1 MQPEP
6 EPRMT
11 AILRVAVPVPLP
23 QLFDYLP
30 PRGVDARAILPG
42 SRISLPFGRGQR
54 VGIVI
59 DTVDHSELAP
69 ERLKPASAL
78 LDTQPLI
85 TAELLATLQW
95 LSRYYLHP
103 LGEVVETAL
112 PAGLRTARVLPPEG
126 EPALMLVA
134 DAAAA
139 SERQGSAS
147 ADLLALLARGP
158 LPTTMLDGMLPNWRR
173 AATNLRRRGL
183 VASTRLSATSAP
195 RVRIDPPPLTTEQ
208 QQAVAAIST
217 ALGDYTPFLLE
228 GITGSGKT
236 EVYLALIEQVLERGQ
251 QALVLVPEIGLTPQ
265 LLRRFQERLPGK
277 IHLLHSNLADGERTR
292 AWLATARGEAGVIL
306 GTRSAIFA
314 PLPRAGLIIVDE
326 EHDASYK
333 QQDGLRYSA
342 RDLALV
348 RARALGVPVVLGS
361 ATPSLETLA
370 NVDSGRYRQLHL
382 SSRPG
387 GARLPQF
394 HCIDLRGKYLADGLA
409 PELIT
414 AVRACMARGEQ
425 ALLFRNRRGFAPVL
439 MCHDCGWHA
448 ACARCDKPL
457 TWHRGVARLRC
468 HHCGAE
474 QRVPA
479 QCPQCNNAALAPRGH
494 GTERLEQALV
504 ALFPDVPVIRIDR
517 ETTRRKDALANLL
530 GQLGPE
536 QPGILVGT
544 QMLAKGHDLPNLTLV
559 GLIGVDEGLFSVD
572 FRASERLCQLIVQV
586 SGRAGRA
593 RKPGTVW
600 LQTHHPEHPLLRD
613 VIRDGYAAVAR
624 QLLQERREAGLP
636 PYAHLALLR
645 AQAKTQTPV
654 DEFLAQAAMLAGQPD
669 GVNLLGPMPAPMPRR
684 AGMIRGQLLLSA
696 DERTSLH
703 SFLPD
708 WLERLRVMP
717 QARRVRW
724 SLDVDPLDLY

>member
-1 MQPEP
+1 M
-6 EPRMT
+6 R
-11 AILRVAVPVPLP
+11 ILRVAVPVPLP
-23 QLFDYLP
+23 RLFDYLP
-30 PRGVDARAILPG
+30 PEGIDAQAIFPG
-42 SRISLPFGRGQR
+42 ARVSLPFGRGQR

-59 DTVDHSELAP
+59 EIVDYSELP
-69 ERLKPASAL
+69 RERLKRASAL
-78 LDTQPLI
+78 LDPQPLI
-85 TAELLATLQW
+85 TSELLATLQW

-112 PAGLRTARVLPPEG
+112 PAGLRSARALPLQG
-126 EPALMLVA
+126 EPALMLISD
-134 DAAAA
+134 DAAAVRV
-139 SERQGSAS
+139 RQGSAS
-147 ADLLALLARGP
+147 AQLLALLTRGP
-158 LPTTMLDGMLPNWRR
+158 LPAAMLDGLLPNWRR
-173 AATNLRRRGL
+173 AATNLLRRGV
-183 VASTRLSATSAP
+183 VATTRWVATPAP
-195 RVRIDPPPLTTEQ
+195 RVRIDPPPLTAEQ
-208 QQAVAAIST
+208 TQAVATISD
-217 ALGDYTPFLLE
+217 ALRDYAPFLLE

-236 EVYLALIEQVLERGQ
+236 EVYLALIEQTLARGQ

-265 LLRRFQERLPGK
+265 LLRRFQERLPGR

-292 AWLATARGEAGVIL
+292 AWLAAARGDAGVIL

-314 PLPRAGLIIVDE
+314 PLPRAGLIVVDE
-326 EHDASYK
+326 EHDGSYK

-348 RARALGVPVVLGS
+348 RAKALGVPVVLGS

-370 NVDSGRYRQLHL
+370 NVDNGRYRRLHL

-387 GARLPQF
+387 AARMPQF
-394 HCIDLRGKYLADGLA
+394 HCIDLRGRHLADGLA
-409 PELIT
+409 PELIA
-414 AVRACMARGEQ
+414 AVRACLARGEQ
-425 ALLFRNRRGFAPVL
+425 ALLFRNRRGYALVL

-448 ACARCDKPL
+448 TCARCDKPL
-457 TWHRGVARLRC
+457 TWHRGAARLRC
-468 HHCGAE
+468 HHCGAD
-474 QRVPA
+474 QRVPEK
-479 QCPQCNNAALAPRGH
+479 CPQCDNVALAPQGH
-494 GTERLEQALV
+494 GTERLEQALGG
-504 ALFPDVPVIRIDR
+504 LFPHVPVIRIDR
-517 ETTRRKDALANLL
+517 ETTRRKDALDTLL
-530 GQLGPE
+530 GQLEPE

-600 LQTHHPEHPLLRD
+600 LQTHHPDHPLLRD
-613 VIRDGYAAVAR
+613 LIRNGYAAVAH
-624 QLLQERREAGLP
+624 QLLRERRDAGLP

-654 DEFLAQAAMLAGQPD
+654 DEFLTHAAALAHAPD
-669 GVNLLGPMPAPMPRR
+669 GVCLLGPMPAPMPRR
-684 AGMIRGQLLLSA
+684 AGMIRAQLLMSA
-696 DERTSLH
+696 DERAHLH
-703 SFLPD
+703 TFLPG
-708 WLERLRVMP
+708 WRERIRALP

>member
-1 MQPEP
+1 MK
-6 EPRMT
+6 
-11 AILRVAVPVPLP
+11 AILRVAIPVPLP
-23 QLFDYLP
+23 RLFDYLP
-30 PRGVDARAILPG
+30 PPGMEAQTILPG
-42 SRISLPFGRGQR
+42 SRLSLPFGRGQR

-59 DTVDHSELAP
+59 ETLDHSDVAP
-69 ERLKPASAL
+69 ERLKAASAV
-78 LDTQPLI
+78 LDPLPLI
-85 TAELLATLQW
+85 TTELLATLQW

-112 PAGLRTARVLPPEG
+112 PAGLRTARALPAEG
-126 EPALMLVA
+126 EPALILAA
-134 DAAAA
+134 DASLEPSA
-139 SERQGSAS
+139 RQGSAS
-147 ADLLALLARGP
+147 AELLALLGRGP
-158 LPTTMLDGMLPNWRR
+158 LPAAMLDGLLPNWRR

-183 VASTRLSATSAP
+183 VANTRLDASVLP

-208 QQAVAAIST
+208 QQAVVAISQT
-217 ALGDYTPFLLE
+217 LGGYAPFLLE

-236 EVYLALIEQVLERGQ
+236 EIYLALIEQTLARGQ

-265 LLRRFQERLPGK
+265 LLRRFQERLPGR

-292 AWLATARGEAGVIL
+292 AWLAAARGEAGVIL

-314 PLPRAGLIIVDE
+314 PLTRAGLIIVDE

-333 QQDGLRYSA
+333 QQEGLRYSA

-348 RARALGVPVVLGS
+348 RAKALGVPVVLGS

-370 NVDSGRYRQLHL
+370 NVDNGRYQRLLL

-387 GARLPQF
+387 AARMPAL

-409 PELIT
+409 PELIA
-414 AVRACMARGEQ
+414 AVRACVARGEQ
-425 ALLFRNRRGFAPVL
+425 ALLFRNRRGYAPLL

-457 TWHRGVARLRC
+457 TWHRGAARLRC

-474 QRVPA
+474 QRVPT
-479 QCPQCNNAALAPRGH
+479 QCPQCNNAALAPQGH
-494 GTERLEQALV
+494 GTERLEQALS
-504 ALFPDVPVIRIDR
+504 ALFPGVPVIRIDR
-517 ETTRRKDALANLL
+517 ETTRRKDALDTLL

-600 LQTHHPEHPLLRD
+600 LQTHHPDHPLLRD
-613 VIRDGYAAVAR
+613 LIREGYATVAR

-636 PYAHLALLR
+636 PYAYLALLR
-645 AQAKTQTPV
+645 AQAKAQTPV
-654 DEFLAQAAMLAGQPD
+654 DEFLAHAASLAAAPD
-669 GVNLLGPMPAPMPRR
+669 GVSLLGPMPAPMPRR
-684 AGMIRGQLLLSA
+684 AGMVRGQLLLSA
-696 DERTSLH
+696 DERAPLH
-703 SFLPD
+703 AFLSG
-708 WLERLRVMP
+708 WIERVRASPL
-717 QARRVRW
+717 ARQVRW
-724 SLDVDPLDLY
+724 SLDVDPMDLY